1 MGQVFADSEAAGG
14 AIIGERGLRLIK
26 LQAKPNPA
34 FGALWLVE
42 VPVQY
47 GLTELAFLYALL
59 KRHTE
64 EIVQGT
70 DGTLLVSLLG
80 VDVNTGVIARDAY
93 EEVLGLV
100 AWGAERC
107 SALKAVTLQGR
118 DESFAELQSQLM
130 FLHSWRGL
138 GLVQE
143 ITTADLKPHLK
154 YLMQFTENADFV
166 DEVLRTSLQEA
177 LREEP
182 SQILRVCKAG
192 HQIAERLLQLLG
204 APEKE
209 GGLSPGDVQELVA
222 MRQLAPEFLEY
233 FVKLIRVGN
242 KADDASLVETL
253 TYVDAV
259 LSLLCMIAILIAVYT
274 HNQPQHQQGGGPG
287 AEGFGAGGGEGGRH
301 AGFKEGDWI
310 CPSPGCGDHQ
320 FARNARCRRCGFPKP
335 GTDGSAGGGGQG
347 GQGGGGGRGQGGQ
360 GGEGWTSFKQDWEC
374 AQCGDYQFARNAICR
389 RCGAERPDME
399 GAEGEQ
405 APKPAH
411 GGQGPNGGGGGGGGG
426 GGRREGRMANA
437 KPGDWMCPRPGCND
451 VQFARNQN
459 CRRCG
464 EPKPANVGNAGGN
477 FGGGGGGGGGS
488 GGEGGGGSGGCSG
501 GRGGGSGSA
510 QKSHV
515 KSQTPGNVHEGHITA
530 AQRATWVLQYAAPAT
545 SVQGADDM
553 GTCEEMRGSVDGD

>member
-182 SQILRVCKAG
+182 SSQILRVCKAG

-347 GQGGGGGRGQGGQ
+347 GQGGGGGGGRGQGGQ

-426 GGRREGRMANA
+426 
-437 KPGDWMCPRPGCND
+437 
-451 VQFARNQN
+451 ARGPV
-459 CRRCG
+459 R
-464 EPKPANVGNAGGN
+464 
-477 FGGGGGGGGGS
+477 
-488 GGEGGGGSGGCSG
+488 GGELFQAPRRAG
-501 GRGGGSGSA
+501 
-510 QKSHV
+510 
-515 KSQTPGNVHEGHITA
+515 A
-530 AQRATWVLQYAAPAT
+530 AARP
-545 SVQGADDM
+545 
-553 GTCEEMRGSVDGD
+553 